1 MNDKNYKSPECV
13 VSQTIMLYVL
23 CSSNLSGE
31 LEGTEFIDWE

>member
-1 MNDKNYKSPECV
+1 MKDKSYKSPECV
-13 VSQTIMLYVL
+13 ASHDYIAYVL